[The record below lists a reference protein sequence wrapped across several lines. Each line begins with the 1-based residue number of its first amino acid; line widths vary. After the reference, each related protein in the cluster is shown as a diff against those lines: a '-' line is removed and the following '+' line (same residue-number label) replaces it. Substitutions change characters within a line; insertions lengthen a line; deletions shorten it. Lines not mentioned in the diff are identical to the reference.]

1 MKLYGN
7 GGSFK
12 VFMVSL
18 NGFKDK
24 APQTDGD
31 AAEEGFEGLSEQSKV
46 KNSRIHPL
54 TNSRRRLIL

>member
-1 MKLYGN
+1 
-7 GGSFK
+7 
-12 VFMVSL
+12 MVSL